1 MTFHRITTLLVL
13 LSAAWTLRGAGK
25 PTAPV
30 YRPVDNLLV
39 VQTARGEV
47 RLPLGGQHLFVA
59 DKDFK
64 PQVVDTFTTSCKVPF
79 IERNFIYPRRAWLD
93 NVTDVSLLTA
103 GTRTKLSAYRI
114 VSREPLI
121 LTTENRWATVYLRF
135 TMQGDALAVTQ
146 TLVARQDG
154 CFSLSTPCLL
164 IADKRKG
171 FKAVIP
177 GYVHATRVNPDFV
190 SAYVYEHGLPERPVL
205 YQDKC
210 ATTPVSILQTAGLT
224 LGVAPEKAYPRSPYV
239 GGENT
244 HHQWNVGYAAMNPEG
259 TLTPQL
265 YYPVLGTSK
274 SLLRKGQSLR
284 FAYRILLSRRGWYD
298 VYKRVVYGMYGFDNM
313 RKTRNVLSLSSRLGK
328 IYRYMRTEMPH
339 LFRQVDFEGTPI
351 SAQDYRGGVH
361 GADNDAM
368 KNADYGAMWMMVRLA
383 NDTAMAHNLLP
394 FVRNFKLKQQFVDG
408 QYAGAP
414 QGQYFLWKSK
424 RWVEEWGEHIEPIA
438 ITYYSIIDVANMLL
452 FEPADSALSKSLRT
466 SADLLLSMQR
476 PDGSWPLGLKLT
488 DGTPI
493 LPDLQDLRPT
503 FYGMY
508 VAYKMLGDEKYLR
521 AAIRGTDWFIGHAVR
536 RNAFVGVCGDT
547 RFAPDFAT
555 GMSVQALLDMYE
567 LTENKRYRE
576 AALATAR
583 YFTTYIYTHPADTK
597 PMKDKSGGLFNPLR
611 YTQAGLAC
619 EHIGVIGSA
628 NPQGPILLSSFAGM
642 FVRLYR
648 QTGDMLFLDMARAA
662 ANGRDSF
669 IDPLSGISAYYWA
682 HFNKVALPY
691 PQHAWWQMG
700 WLTDYL
706 VAEAELRSKGR
717 VAFPRGFVT
726 PKVGP
731 HKITG
736 FRTGVIDGERVTL
749 TLEERL
755 VDNANPDIEVLTARS
770 AHGSRLYFILMN
782 SRDVPVRMRLKLG
795 SRRQP
800 VDGMLAAHGI
810 RIIKTTE

>member
-154 CFSLSTPCLL
+154 CFSLSTPCLP

-224 LGVAPEKAYPRSPYV
+224 LGVAPEKAYPRSPMSV
-239 GGENT
+239 GRTRITNGMWLRGHESGGNA
-244 HHQWNVGYAAMNPEG
+244 HAA
-259 TLTPQL
+259 T
-265 YYPVLGTSK
+265 
-274 SLLRKGQSLR
+274 
-284 FAYRILLSRRGWYD
+284 LLSGVGHVQIPAPQGTVTALRLPHSPVAPGWYD

-313 RKTRNVLSLSSRLGK
+313 RKTRNALSLSSRLGK
-328 IYRYMRTEMPH
+328 IYRYMRAEMPH

-521 AAIRGTDWFIGHAVR
+521 AAVRGTDWFIGHAVR

-597 PMKDKSGGLFNPLR
+597 LMKDKSGSLFNPLR

-669 IDPLSGISAYYWA
+669 IDPLSAYRLLLGALQQGCAALSAA
-682 HFNKVALPY
+682 CVVANGL
-691 PQHAWWQMG
+691 ADRLSRG
-700 WLTDYL
+700 
-706 VAEAELRSKGR
+706 RSRASKQ
-717 VAFPRGFVT
+717 
-726 PKVGP
+726 
-731 HKITG
+731 
-736 FRTGVIDGERVTL
+736 RTGGLSTR
-749 TLEERL
+749 
-755 VDNANPDIEVLTARS
+755 
-770 AHGSRLYFILMN
+770 F
-782 SRDVPVRMRLKLG
+782 RDAEGRPAQDYGL
-795 SRRQP
+795 SCRR
-800 VDGMLAAHGI
+800 H
-810 RIIKTTE
+810 